1 VTQKGMVKSNIIRVR
16 FKPED
21 EKALRSI
28 QEFAGFSTISDTV
41 RQMIKTGLSFYK
53 ERERKI
59 KEIQEEIS
67 IFTIKPKELY
77 PDIGIKRDYLGR

>member
-1 VTQKGMVKSNIIRVR
+1 
-16 FKPED
+16 
-21 EKALRSI
+21 
-28 QEFAGFSTISDTV
+28 
-41 RQMIKTGLSFYK
+41 MIKTGLNFYK

-77 PDIGIKRDYLGR
+77 PDIKIKRDYLGR